1 MKKKVKE
8 FYLNDQGELVD
19 AKERSNTED
28 ASIREVS
35 VSENVESPR
44 TDTPSY
50 DMPTQNG
57 PITRETIIRETY
69 VNNNNQDGYVN
80 NVSNIENNYRNERP
94 QEIKQVQTRRK
105 KEDVILKKDFD
116 EDSKL
121 ISNPFFYDYSP
132 EIEDNIHTI
141 SSIEDFYIGRK
152 KKYYSFSYLVRS
164 NDMSLYKRRKILKYG
179 MKNWRVEIEKRLS
192 DVSTYGSSQFQT
204 TEMKIGRLNHFAFS
218 LIAVVAIM
226 ISLILL
232 NGKIWIFHCPS
243 NPWLL
248 GFIYVAIGCSILSI
262 SMLHLIDRG
271 VVNIKKLY
279 ILNKIEYNY
288 RKNEIEKELKKKYQ
302 NTYKYYVKGL
312 KKKFKKPVLL
322 LDKTAIGESKIRKV
336 ENVVVSNN
344 RKFLSAEKAAKLLA
358 FPKFILNSLSVL
370 SCAYVFLYAIYQI
383 VVYFIGK

>member
-19 AKERSNTED
+19 AKERSNADE
-28 ASIREVS
+28 ASSREVS

-44 TDTPSY
+44 TDAPSY
-50 DMPTQNG
+50 DMPTQSG

-69 VNNNNQDGYVN
+69 VNNNQDAYVN
-80 NVSNIENNYRNERP
+80 NVSNIDNNYRNERP
-94 QEIKQVQTRRK
+94 QEIRQVQTRRK

-141 SSIEDFYIGRK
+141 SSIEDFYIGKK
-152 KKYYSFSYLVRS
+152 KKYYNFSYLVRT
-164 NDMSLYKRRKILKYG
+164 NDMPLYKRRKILRSG
-179 MKNWRVEIEKRLS
+179 MRNWYSEIEKRLS

-204 TEMKIGRLNHFAFS
+204 TEMKIGRINHFAFS
-218 LIAVVAIM
+218 LVAVVAII

-232 NGKIWIFHCPS
+232 NGKIWIFHCPT

-248 GFIYVAIGCSILSI
+248 GLIYVAIGFSILSI
-262 SMLHLIDRG
+262 AMLHLIDRG
-271 VVNIKKLY
+271 VVNIKRLY
-279 ILNKIEYNY
+279 ISNKLEYNY

-302 NTYKYYVKGL
+302 ITYKYYVKGL
-312 KKKFKKPVLL
+312 KKRFKKPVLL
-322 LDKTAIGESKIRKV
+322 LDKTAIGEAKIRKV
-336 ENVVVSNN
+336 ENVVISNN
-344 RKFLSAEKAAKLLA
+344 RKFLSAEKASKLLA

-370 SCAYVFLYAIYQI
+370 SFAYVFLYAIYQI
-383 VVYFIGK
+383 AVYFIRK